1 MVNVVGFESKD
12 KAQLDVIDRIP
23 RIYVL
28 IYLLFLLLLINKG
41 SSLGRHEVSFPL
53 ALNNLPKMTK

>member
-23 RIYVL
+23 RIY
-28 IYLLFLLLLINKG
+28 LLMYLLLLKG
-41 SSLGRHEVSFPL
+41 SSLGRREASFPL
-53 ALNNLPKMTK
+53 ALFILNNLPKMTK